1 VANEQHLH
9 VSLKGVKDVFNLV
22 FGEHVIAE
30 PGHTKGRKVQVN
42 NCAGNCVVS
51 SAHNDTTHGTCEQ
64 TTHTPQFKTHKRIR
78 PQDEVSDGS
87 TGTKEMRTASA
98 QNTKQAQTTTTIHG
112 VPAVNLPSISN
123 VLENGIYLRH
133 AQVTLAREKLQ
144 VLLDLNL
151 LHTPTPRKRTCHV
164 NTHTLHH
171 RIA

>member
-98 QNTKQAQTTTTIHG
+98 QNTKRAQTTTTIHG
-112 VPAVNLPSISN
+112 GCQQSTYRVSAMSWKMASISDT
-123 VLENGIYLRH
+123 LRSRLP
-133 AQVTLAREKLQ
+133 AK
-144 VLLDLNL
+144 NF
-151 LHTPTPRKRTCHV
+151 KYCW
-164 NTHTLHH
+164 
-171 RIA
+171 I